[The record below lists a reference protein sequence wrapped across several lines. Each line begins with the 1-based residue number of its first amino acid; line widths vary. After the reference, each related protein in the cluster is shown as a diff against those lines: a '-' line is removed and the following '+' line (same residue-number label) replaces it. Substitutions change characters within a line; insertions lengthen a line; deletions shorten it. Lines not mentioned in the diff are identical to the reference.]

1 MVSANMKEV
10 KHMKR
15 FNIRLLPLL
24 LLLSL
29 TGCGSGQT
37 SSALLGAYDN
47 EIITT
52 TAVDQSKTLITVR
65 IENNVAQTV
74 DLEQVLEQKFPD
86 VDFVLIHDGSLSSE
100 YNIRADLINGTECD
114 LILSRRLNTIDDIA
128 ADYLLDLSEESF
140 VNQYSI
146 SAVDSC
152 LNSEGKVYYLPG
164 PSDVY
169 GIIYDKTMFEENGWE
184 LPHSYSAFV
193 TLLDTIRQAN
203 LTATYTD
210 DNGNV
215 QQATV
220 VPIQP
225 TMMYPDMFQI
235 FFNTY
240 GFDETLR
247 GGENYIW
254 LVQYQ
259 NGNGSMVGHMEPAV
273 EKFKSLFDDGILSL
287 ADWEMEPGT
296 RSDMMYT
303 YHTTAMIVESQNAMN
318 YAKTF
323 AEEAGDADVYH
334 EVGMMPFWTSDEAD
348 SDYLYSIPSYF
359 MAINKQSAEESK
371 EKKALLL
378 EIYEYLSSVE
388 GQQMLIN
395 GSPQISN
402 VEGVSMDE
410 SSFTDEIRDTVE
422 RGQIVH
428 NFYYVVGEN
437 SKQIE
442 KQLRSTTPDL
452 IQGKM
457 SVEEWLLAADQVR
470 DDFLAGTLTQ
480 ETVYGQVK
488 TTLTRLESAYTMA
501 EMYRQLTDADIGIC
515 LGGGYKY
522 GTDGHFYQGDITD
535 SSLSCVAPDKESSSD
550 DNPMAGTIVT
560 STMTGAQ
567 IWDILNNAT
576 GPADCDPAMPYY
588 VASGLTVRFDPWA
601 EEGNRVLSCK
611 TPDGNDLDMDKTYQV
626 AYFYASLPD
635 SSIKPESSLGQT
647 WQESFLTW
655 LDQQDGVIK
664 APSMTLEL
672 AYGEG
677 E

>member
-1 MVSANMKEV
+1 MKGLNN
-10 KHMKR
+10 MKR
-15 FNIRLLPLL
+15 FSIRLLVLL
-24 LLLSL
+24 LILSL
-29 TGCGSGQT
+29 TGCGAGQS
-37 SSALLGAYDN
+37 SSALVGAYDN

-52 TAVDQSKTLITVR
+52 TAVDQDKTLITVR
-65 IENNVAQTV
+65 VENNVAQTV

-100 YNIRADLINGTECD
+100 YNIRADLVNGTECD

-128 ADYLLDLSEESF
+128 PDYLLNLSAEKF
-140 VNQYSI
+140 VDQYFY
-146 SAVDSC
+146 SAVESC
-152 LNSEGKVYYLPG
+152 VNSEGEIYYLPG

-169 GIIYDKTMFEENGWE
+169 GIIYDKTMFDENRWE
-184 LPHSYSAFV
+184 LPHSYSEFV
-193 TLLDTIRQAN
+193 ALLDTIRQAN

-210 DNGNV
+210 DNGDV

-240 GFDETLR
+240 GFDEVLQ
-247 GGENYIW
+247 GSENYLW
-254 LVQYQ
+254 LSEYV

-273 EKFKSLFDDGILSL
+273 EKFKQLFEDGVLSL
-287 ADWEMEPGT
+287 SDWDVQPAT
-296 RSDMMYT
+296 RSYMMYT

-359 MAINKQSAEESK
+359 MAINKQSAEESQ

-402 VEGVSMDE
+402 VYGVSMDE
-410 SSFTDEIRDTVE
+410 SSFTDAIKDTVE
-422 RGQIVH
+422 SGRIVN
-428 NFYYVVGEN
+428 NFYYAAGEN
-437 SKQIE
+437 SKQVE
-442 KQLRSTTPDL
+442 KQLRSTTPDM
-452 IQGKM
+452 IQGNM
-457 SVEEWLLAADQVR
+457 SVKEWLLAADQVR

-480 ETVYGQVK
+480 ETVYGSVE

-501 EMYRQLTDADIGIC
+501 EMYQQLTGADIGIC
-515 LGGGYKY
+515 LGGGYIY
-522 GTDGHFYQGDITD
+522 GTDGHFYEGDITD
-535 SSLSCVAPDKESSSD
+535 SSLSCVKPDKESSSND
-550 DNPMAGTIVT
+550 DSMAGTIVT
-560 STMTGAQ
+560 ATMTGQQ
-567 IWDILNNAT
+567 ILNILNNGT
-576 GPADCDPAMPYY
+576 GPADTDSKMPYY

-601 EEGNRVLSCK
+601 EDGNRVLSCK

-626 AYFYASLPD
+626 AYFYGSLPD
-635 SSIKPESSLGQT
+635 SSIKPENSLGQT

-664 APSMTLEL
+664 VPSMTLEL